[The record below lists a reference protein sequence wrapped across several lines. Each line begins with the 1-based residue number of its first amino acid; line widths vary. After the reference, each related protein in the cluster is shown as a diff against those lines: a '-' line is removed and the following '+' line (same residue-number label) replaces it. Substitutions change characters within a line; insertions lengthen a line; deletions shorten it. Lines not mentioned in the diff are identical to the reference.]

1 LKNKIKK
8 ILPPFILAFVKALRR
23 RAPAAVFVF
32 LLFAGANAVKISLFY
47 CFLIDM
53 PVMSSFDMF
62 SQILFKNIVLS
73 VFIFI
78 FLTKPRHWYWLA
90 GFYFLRA
97 FYMFINLAYH
107 FSLGGVLR
115 FSQYMGLYAETT
127 DLVKYTA
134 IPYDARMWLVVADAP
149 FLLLLLIVY
158 SRFSKVNS
166 KVLFRPVL
174 LCAAITL
181 FAALFLWNPLRPV
194 SDQYTDDRSANDVAM
209 IKSHGLVAFTV
220 MDILNHRKTPD
231 FALSQRYG
239 RLITFRG
246 TGRPHPDIIC
256 IQVESMDANIIDR
269 QYNGVFVT
277 PFLHKLSEKCLFFPY
292 TLSYHEAGLTTD
304 CEISVINSLEP
315 LADFPSIKLHNYR
328 YMNSM
333 IKRFNITHYQTAAF
347 HGNKGIFDNRTDAFA
362 KMGFGTFYDIA
373 GMGLREVAWGA
384 PDGAVFDF
392 VKTKLL
398 TQQDPFL
405 YYIITMS
412 SHEPFT
418 LVNSYFQNPLFRTMT
433 DKHTQAYFNSLSYV
447 DKEISSLIASIR
459 RQRPR
464 SYIFIYGDHT
474 PITPVGAFKKSSFL
488 YDDRLFEFVPLFII
502 TPDSLVYRENAY
514 VASFVDIAPTALYA
528 SGVPYRMRVS
538 GTNLLDVP
546 LKDGILTYRGN
557 TYSRKELFQ
566 EIMLEKKNWR

>member
-1 LKNKIKK
+1 
-8 ILPPFILAFVKALRR
+8 
-23 RAPAAVFVF
+23 
-32 LLFAGANAVKISLFY
+32 
-47 CFLIDM
+47 
-53 PVMSSFDMF
+53 
-62 SQILFKNIVLS
+62 
-73 VFIFI
+73 
-78 FLTKPRHWYWLA
+78 
-90 GFYFLRA
+90 
-97 FYMFINLAYH
+97 MFINLAYH

-115 FSQYMGLYAETT
+115 FSQYMGLYAETA

-134 IPYDARMWLVVADAP
+134 IPYDARMWLVVADMP

-158 SRFSKVNS
+158 SRFSKLNS

-181 FAALFLWNPLRPV
+181 FTAIILWNPLRPI
-194 SDQYTDDRSANDVAM
+194 SDQLMADPSANDIAI

-220 MDILNHRKTPD
+220 MDVLNHRKTPD

-239 RLITFRG
+239 HQITFRG
-246 TGRPHPDIIC
+246 REKPHPNIVC

-269 QYNGVFVT
+269 QHDGVFVT
-277 PFLHKLSEKCLFFPY
+277 PFLHKLSGKCLFFPY

-304 CEISVINSLEP
+304 CELSVINSLEP

-347 HGNKGIFDNRTDAFA
+347 HGNKAIFDNRMDAFG

-373 GMGLREVAWGA
+373 GMGLREIAWGA

-398 TQQDPFL
+398 TQQEPFL

-418 LVNSYFQNPLFRTMT
+418 LVNSYYQNPRFRTVPN
-433 DKHTQAYFNSLSYV
+433 KHTRDYFNCISYV
-447 DKEISSLIASIR
+447 DKEMSSLILTIR
-459 RQRPR
+459 RQRPN

-474 PITPVGAFKKSSFL
+474 PIEEVGAFRKSSFL
-488 YDDRLFEFVPLFII
+488 YDDRLFEFVPLFIL
-502 TPDSLVYRENAY
+502 TPDSLVHREDAC
-514 VASFVDIAPTALYA
+514 VAAFVDIAPTALYA
-528 SGVPYRMRVS
+528 SGVPYRMRVN

-546 LKDGILTYRGN
+546 LKDGILSLRGS
-557 TYSRKELFQ
+557 TYSREELFQ
-566 EIMLEKKNWR
+566 EIMLEKKNWH

>member
-1 LKNKIKK
+1 M
-8 ILPPFILAFVKALRR
+8 PPFILAFVKALRKR
-23 RAPAAVFVF
+23 TPVAVLIF
-32 LLFAGANAVKISLFY
+32 LLFVGANALKISLFY
-47 CFLIDM
+47 CFLIDV
-53 PVMSSFDMF
+53 PVMSSFDLF
-62 SQILFKNIVLS
+62 FQILFKNIVIS

-78 FLTKPRHWYWLA
+78 FLTWPRHWYWLA

-115 FSQYMGLYAETT
+115 FSQYMGLYAETA

-134 IPYDARMWLVVADAP
+134 IPYDARLWLVVADIP

-158 SRFSKVNS
+158 SRFSKLNS
-166 KVLFRPVL
+166 KVLLKPLL

-181 FAALFLWNPLRPV
+181 FAALFLWTPLRPA
-194 SDQYTDDRSANDVAM
+194 SDQLIADPSANDMAM

-239 RLITFRG
+239 RQITSRG
-246 TGRPHPDIIC
+246 SDKPHPDIIC
-256 IQVESMDANIIDR
+256 IQVESMDANIIDQ

-304 CEISVINSLEP
+304 CELSVINSLEP

-333 IKRFNITHYQTAAF
+333 IKRFNITSYQTAAF
-347 HGNKGIFDNRTDAFA
+347 HGNKGIFDNRLDAFG
-362 KMGFGTFYDIA
+362 KMGFGAFYDIA
-373 GMGLREVAWGA
+373 SMGLREVAWGA

-392 VKTKLL
+392 VKTKLR
-398 TQQDPFL
+398 TQQEPFL

-412 SHEPFT
+412 SHEPFN
-418 LVNSYFQNPLFRTMT
+418 LVNSYYKNPLFRTET
-433 DKHTQAYFNSLSYV
+433 DKHTRDYYNSISYV
-447 DKEISSLIASIR
+447 DKEISGLIATIR
-459 RQRPR
+459 RQRPN
-464 SYIFIYGDHT
+464 SYIFMYGDHT
-474 PITPVGAFKKSSFL
+474 PIAELNAFRKSSFL
-488 YDDRLFEFVPLFII
+488 YDDRLFEFVPLFIL
-502 TPDSLVYRENAY
+502 TPDSLVHREDAC
-514 VASFVDIAPTALYA
+514 VAAFVDIAPTALFA
-528 SGVPYRMRVS
+528 SGVPYRMRVN
-538 GTNLLDVP
+538 GTNLLEVP
-546 LKDGILTYRGN
+546 LKDGILSLRGSS
-557 TYSRKELFQ
+557 YSRTELFQ
-566 EIMLEKKNWR
+566 EIMLEKKNWH